1 MTRDPS
7 FRLSSKGRIPL
18 PNHNIRSASPSD
30 CSDLVILADTAT
42 RGLSS
47 FLWQQRASPGQSVF
61 EVGRNAILNNGD
73 EATHLSNWKVAK
85 ISDRIAGGLNSYELK
100 SDAGSVQA
108 GEVGL
113 VLEPVQSLKN
123 LAAGTYYLSVVSVFE
138 AFRGNSI
145 GRSLLE
151 YGERLAAQQGCT
163 RLSLL
168 VGSFNGAAK
177 KLYEEVG
184 YQDWER
190 REFVPFL
197 GSDPAGEWVLMGKDL

>member
-1 MTRDPS
+1 M
-7 FRLSSKGRIPL
+7 
-18 PNHNIRSASPSD
+18 
-30 CSDLVILADTAT
+30 AT

-61 EVGRNAILNNGD
+61 EFGRNAILNNGD

-85 ISDRIAGGLNSYELK
+85 FSDRIAGGLSSYELK
-100 SDAGSVQA
+100 SDAGAVQA

-123 LAAGTYYLSVVSVFE
+123 LAAGSYYLSVVSVFE

-177 KLYEEVG
+177 KHY
-184 YQDWER
+184 
-190 REFVPFL
+190 
-197 GSDPAGEWVLMGKDL
+197 